1 MCEGAGIDH
10 RDGSQVVS
18 LDKGGAVKLGVI
30 TDGIDRDLER
40 ALPVMKDHGLEYAE
54 LQYIKEK
61 TVEDLSDTEVNQV
74 RKLLDDQG
82 IKVSCISTYVFRSG
96 SVRDIDP
103 NSRSYKA
110 DLEVLKRA
118 IEIAHALG
126 TSIIRVFSFS
136 KDMVLFGERGAE
148 TWVVAKDAWKR
159 YVELMHLPARIAE
172 DAGVT
177 LAVETGNGGM
187 INSAYLGRKLVNE
200 LDSEGVKILWDP
212 CNCLYCGEP
221 PYPQGYMYL
230 RDGALAHIHMKDAI
244 VEPWRATINF
254 TALGE
259 GHMAS
264 SLKPLAYALA
274 DDGYR
279 GVISLESV
287 YRPTGGT
294 FADGFR
300 ASVPSLQRLFYMP

>member
-1 MCEGAGIDH
+1 M
-10 RDGSQVVS
+10 
-18 LDKGGAVKLGVI
+18 KLGVI
-30 TDGIDRDLER
+30 TDGIDRDLEQ
-40 ALPVMKDHGLEYAE
+40 ALQVMKDNGLEYAE

-61 TVEDLSDTEVNQV
+61 KVEELSDTEVKHV

-103 NSRSYKA
+103 DSRPYKTE
-110 DLEVLKRA
+110 LEVLKRA

-126 TSIIRVFSFS
+126 TSVIRVFSFS
-136 KDMVLFGERGAE
+136 KDVVLFGGRGAE

-172 DAGVT
+172 DAGVI

-187 INSAYLGRKLVNE
+187 VNSAYLGRRLVDE
-200 LDSEGVKILWDP
+200 LDSEGVRVLWDP

-230 RDGALAHIHMKDAI
+230 RDGALAHIHLKDAI

-254 TALGE
+254 TALGQ
-259 GHMAS
+259 GHMADY
-264 SLKPLAYALA
+264 LKPLAYALA
-274 DDGYR
+274 DDSYQ
-279 GVISLESV
+279 GVVSLESV
-287 YRPTGGT
+287 YCPTGGT

-300 ASVPSLQRLFYMP
+300 ESIPVMQRLFS

>member
-1 MCEGAGIDH
+1 VREGAGIH
-10 RDGSQVVS
+10 CRHGSQVVI
-18 LDKGGAVKLGVI
+18 DKGGVMKLGVI
-30 TDGIDRDLER
+30 TDGIDRALER
-40 ALPVMKDHGLEYAE
+40 ALPIMKDHGLEYAE
-54 LQYIKEK
+54 LQYINEK
-61 TVEDLSDTEVNQV
+61 KVEDLDDTEATQI
-74 RKLLDDQG
+74 RKLLDAQG

-96 SVRDIDP
+96 LVRDISPD
-103 NSRSYKA
+103 SRSYKT
-110 DLEVLKRA
+110 EIEILKRA
-118 IEIAHALG
+118 IEIASVLR
-126 TSIIRVFSFS
+126 TSVIRVFSFT
-136 KDMVLFGERGAE
+136 KDMVLFGGRGAE

-187 INSAYLGRKLVNE
+187 VNSAYLGKKLVDE
-200 LDSEGVKILWDP
+200 LGSDGVKVLWDP
-212 CNCLYCGEP
+212 CNCLFCGEL

-230 RDGALAHIHMKDAI
+230 REGALAHIHLKDAI

-264 SLKPLAYALA
+264 SLKSLAYALA
-274 DDGYR
+274 DDNYQ

-300 ASVPSLQRLFYMP
+300 MSAPTMRQLFCKC